1 MALTVNTNVA
11 SLNAQRTLNNS
22 SSALNT
28 SIQRLASGTQ
38 INSAKDDAAGLQI
51 SNRLTSQI
59 NGLGIAVKNA
69 NNGISIAQTAEGAMQ
84 ESTNIMQR
92 MRDLALLS
100 SNGSNSDKERA
111 ALQQEFTALSGE
123 LTRIADTT
131 AFGGKKLLDGSLSS
145 TSFQIGSNANETVS
159 FGVSNLSASALKGT
173 YSTAK
178 SVSSGETQLAA
189 SVTGKAI
196 TNAAGTPTG
205 EPVSITSSGAF
216 PATVGAATGGADT
229 TININGKG
237 IDLVAADTLATTITK
252 INAEKDV
259 TGVTASE
266 ENGNLKLTSSKDFQI
281 SDAKA
286 IGFSNPVAGDY
297 VAVTGR
303 ASVTGTDVFTGG
315 IVTGTSDEL
324 VLSSTGYTG
333 ATITLN
339 PADSLDDIVT
349 RINDKT
355 SDTGVTAS
363 NVDGKL
369 KLESKGD
376 LTVDAGSNAAALFG
390 LTASATAIE
399 AETVGQAKLA
409 SSFATTTPATTVTSK
424 LNDLTSNTSIT
435 LNGTKIS
442 VLVDD
447 TAQDVAD
454 RIEAAGLGI
463 KVGVDSGN
471 GNLTFT
477 SSSKI
482 TVDGEVNGLAA
493 LGLSKGTTQLAT
505 GNAEQLFTTAAATAA
520 ADYKISLNGKEV
532 SVAAG
537 DTRQTI
543 VDKINASGSG
553 VTASLVDGDTDIK
566 LASANGFSIT
576 GQTAALTAFGT
587 ADTGGAVNVKAPVAS
602 GSTGGAT
609 QLSSDASIRLN
620 GETIDL
626 LSGSSLDD
634 VAARINLST
643 DDTGVTAEIT
653 NGRLKLSS
661 NDGSSIKLEDATAG
675 SLNKLGLT
683 AGSSA
688 AKLQE
693 STSIN
698 LNGTEVKLAAGSD
711 MNAIVTAINT
721 ASTGV
726 SASINADGALELFS
740 GKESFTIADGAA
752 GTGLAALGLTAGTST
767 GVVVESS
774 VSNLDITTVDG
785 AQQAISVLDGA
796 IAQIDSERASLGAVQ
811 NRFASTISNL
821 QNISENA
828 SAARGLITDTDYA
841 AESAQL
847 AKNQIKQQAGTA
859 MLAQANQLPQAVLSL
874 LQ

>member
-22 SSALNT
+22 SSALNN

-69 NNGISIAQTAEGAMQ
+69 NNGVSIAQTAEGAMQ

-145 TSFQIGSNANETVS
+145 TSFQIGSSANETVS
-159 FGVSNLSASALKGT
+159 FGVSNLSAAALKGT
-173 YSTAK
+173 FSTAK

-216 PATVGAATGGADT
+216 TALTAAT
-229 TININGKG
+229 TININGKDIALANG
-237 IDLVAADTLATTITK
+237 ATLANTITA

-266 ENGNLKLTSSKDFQI
+266 DNGKLKLTSSKDFQI
-281 SDAKA
+281 SDATR

-297 VAVTGR
+297 IAVTGR
-303 ASVTGTDVFTGG
+303 ASVTATDAFTGG
-315 IVTGTSDEL
+315 ITTGDVISLTTAS
-324 VLSSTGYTG
+324 YG
-333 ATITLN
+333 ATPTDVTLN
-339 PADSLDDIVT
+339 AADSLDDIVA
-349 RINDKT
+349 RINDVTKE
-355 SDTGVTAS
+355 TGVTAS

-369 KLESKGD
+369 KLEAKEDIVVGG
-376 LTVDAGSNAAALFG
+376 AGAPKLGFAAG
-390 LTASATAIE
+390 TYE
-399 AETVGQAKLA
+399 AATVGQAKLE
-409 SSFATTTPATTVTSK
+409 SSFTTASGDTVDDK
-424 LNDLTSNTSIT
+424 LDALTSSTSIT

-442 VLVDD
+442 LLVDD
-447 TAQDVAD
+447 DGAAVAA
-454 RIEAAGLGI
+454 RINNANIGI
-463 KVGVDSGN
+463 KAEADGTT

-477 SSSKI
+477 SNSKI
-482 TVDGEVNGLAA
+482 TVDGEPTGLAA
-493 LGLSKGTTQLAT
+493 LGLTKGSTQVAV
-505 GNAEQLFTTAAATAA
+505 GNAEELVEFTAPTATQ
-520 ADYKISLNGKEV
+520 KLSINGKELTIA
-532 SVAAG
+532 ST
-537 DTRQTI
+537 DTKESIR
-543 VDKINASGSG
+543 DKINALGAG
-553 VTASLVDGDTDIK
+553 VTAELVDGNAK
-566 LASANGFSIT
+566 LRLASSNGISISGT
-576 GQTAALTAFGT
+576 DAALTTLGLSN
-587 ADTGGAVNVKAPVAS
+587 TGGAVSVKAPVAS

-683 AGSSA
+683 AGNTA

-726 SASINADGALELFS
+726 SASVNADGALELFS
-740 GKESFTIADGAA
+740 GNESFTVADGAA

-774 VSNLDITTVDG
+774 VSNLDITSVEG

-796 IAQIDSERASLGAVQ
+796 IAQIDSERAKLGAVQ

-828 SAARGLITDTDYA
+828 AAARGQITDTDYA
-841 AESAQL
+841 AESAKL
-847 AKNQIKQQAGTA
+847 AKNQIMQQAGTA